1 MDSGKPIIWKDEAK
15 EDLRDILHYLSR
27 SSSVYVDNWS
37 NDLTK
42 KLDLLASFPE
52 MGRKVPEKELS
63 HLREVLIGNYR
74 LLYIYLHDMITIIAV
89 RHQASQLGKL

>member
-1 MDSGKPIIWKDEAK
+1 MDTGTPIIWKDEAK

-27 SSSVYVDNWS
+27 TSSVYVDNWS
-37 NDLTK
+37 SDLTK
-42 KLDLLASFPE
+42 KLSLLESFPE
-52 MGRKVPEKELS
+52 IGRKVPEKELS

-74 LLYIYLHDMITIIAV
+74 LLYIYLHDLITIIAV

>member
-1 MDSGKPIIWKDEAK
+1 MDTGTPIIWKDEAK

-37 NDLTK
+37 NDLTN
-42 KLDLLASFPE
+42 KLELLESFPK

-63 HLREVLIGNYR
+63 YLREILIGNYR
-74 LLYIYLHDMITIIAV
+74 LLYIYLHDMITIIAG
-89 RHQASQLGKL
+89 RHQSSQLGKL